1 MKIEKIDSDNIKEY
15 IKDLGID
22 VTLDGEKSI
31 VNINTFG
38 IKEEEKFLF
47 SFTSLSEDDLI
58 SITFGKKKIYGDIVK
73 RGINFLNNSLSFD
86 GHLIIQVCDK
96 KLMDIMD
103 ELYRVKMVFVSKK
116 NGEIVNSSI
125 SKEKYAE
132 VDMRSIKY
140 FYTKNEIN
148 CNLYSQ
154 NIQDEDV
161 IKKLDEI
168 FMKCSTNI
176 IDFCILPDSLDYMK
190 KLGYECVSKRYVIED
205 N

>member
-73 RGINFLNNSLSFD
+73 RGINFLNNSLSFN

-140 FYTKNEIN
+140 FYTKNGIN

>member
-73 RGINFLNNSLSFD
+73 RGIKDRKS
-86 GHLIIQVCDK
+86 VCR
-96 KLMDIMD
+96 
-103 ELYRVKMVFVSKK
+103 ERV
-116 NGEIVNSSI
+116 
-125 SKEKYAE
+125 
-132 VDMRSIKY
+132 
-140 FYTKNEIN
+140 
-148 CNLYSQ
+148 
-154 NIQDEDV
+154 
-161 IKKLDEI
+161 
-168 FMKCSTNI
+168 
-176 IDFCILPDSLDYMK
+176 
-190 KLGYECVSKRYVIED
+190 
-205 N
+205 